1 VTQYLLRASII
12 AQPPIPLLATDL
24 TTASRHPILDHSQN
38 LIAAAMFGRVFHFG
52 VDALLI
58 AAFLA
63 GIRRST
69 GLT

>member
-1 VTQYLLRASII
+1 
-12 AQPPIPLLATDL
+12 
-24 TTASRHPILDHSQN
+24 
-38 LIAAAMFGRVFHFG
+38 MFGRVFHLG